1 MELVMKITKRQLRR
15 LIREELE
22 TLSYEEQTIDTAEAE
37 SAALERDRAED
48 IDTVEDAWAGG
59 PNLVQS
65 MDHADA
71 VDSDPVTRG
80 QEIMKVVERARKRA
94 RVMREQW
101 GDRAETG
108 NPLIEFAKAYSGL
121 GNAIQEQVDSVV
133 AAYIN
138 GGGPNSSQF
147 ESVVY
152 EQNPNAID
160 RALESLMYVARDAG
174 SDGEE
179 IINALNEA
187 QNMLSR

>member
-1 MELVMKITKRQLRR
+1 MKITKRQLRR

-160 RALESLMYVARDAG
+160 RALESLTYVARDAG

>member
-80 QEIMKVVERARKRA
+80 QEIMKVERARKRA

-160 RALESLMYVARDAG
+160 RALESLTYVARDAG